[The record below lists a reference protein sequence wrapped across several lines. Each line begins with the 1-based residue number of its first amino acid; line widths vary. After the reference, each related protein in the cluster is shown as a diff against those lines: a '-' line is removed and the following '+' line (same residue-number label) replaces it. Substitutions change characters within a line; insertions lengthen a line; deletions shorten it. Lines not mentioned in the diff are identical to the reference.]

1 MPTVVAVGVC
11 AAVLFYALL
20 PVTISQQ
27 PGCSASFSDSQVES
41 LIASSY
47 QTAQATL
54 LPTIVL
60 QNAPQGFAFRT
71 VCLSSS
77 GIRDQYRFVSI
88 VAYYTKDGGTPQYG
102 QYEFECVQSQWTSL
116 STLLDQKI
124 FNRLP
129 TLASTN
135 PAINA
140 SLRTDCSYCLSSEF
154 LPSRGTDPVNHCK
167 GEHAPTRCMY
177 KYNKETTFF

>member
-1 MPTVVAVGVC
+1 MQMPTGTVAAIGVC
-11 AAVLFYALL
+11 VTVLFCALL
-20 PVTISQQ
+20 PVTIAQQ

-47 QTAQATL
+47 QTPQGTL

-77 GIRDQYRFVSI
+77 GIRNQYRFVSI
-88 VAYYTKDGGTPQYG
+88 VAYYTKDGGAPQYG
-102 QYEFECVQSQWTSL
+102 QYEFECVQSQWTSS
-116 STLLDQKI
+116 STLLDLNM
-124 FNRLP
+124 FNRLILVP
-129 TLASTN
+129 TDLA
-135 PAINA
+135 IIA

-154 LPSRGTDPVNHCK
+154 LTYRGTDPVNHCK
-167 GEHAPTRCMY
+167 GE
-177 KYNKETTFF
+177 